1 MEVHFGDIWYVKD
14 SDGSGHLQSGVRPWV
29 IVSNDIGNV
38 HSPMV
43 NAVPLTTNLNK
54 KPLPTHCRI
63 ISSTVES
70 IALCEQV
77 KPINK
82 TDLINIIGHCRNFEL
97 RQIKICLMIQF
108 NMI

>member
-1 MEVHFGDIWYVKD
+1 MEIHFGDIWYIND
-14 SDGSGHLQSGVRPWV
+14 NYGSGHQQKGVRPWI
-29 IVSNDIGNV
+29 IVSNDIGNN

-43 NAVPLTTNLNK
+43 NAVPLTSNLNK
-54 KPLPTHCRI
+54 KPLPTHCKI
-63 ISSTVES
+63 ISGPQES

-82 TDLINIIGHCRNFEL
+82 TDLLNCIGYCQNFEL

-108 NMI
+108 NII